1 MFPASSW
8 LLKIHFYMFEN
19 SIWVNSNL
27 MCRCRTMVFIRS
39 KILEYQG
46 GVAKEV
52 NNKRVPHFTWTFA
65 SRLKVIRS
73 FERPFLP
80 MAVYFRLEKLLRF
93 LRRGGGVVTAVLF
106 WSFSSPLTSE
116 THFDEPSCWTH
127 CLNICPAGSTPVP
140 LTNDILL
147 LSKTKSVF
155 GALFTEKRSNQQS
168 PITMK
173 AAQHKVR
180 PIVAFLHLTFN
191 LKFPGQEQ
199 GSTVG
204 PQTWRS
210 MNPWSR
216 AYLDS

>member
-1 MFPASSW
+1 MVS
-8 LLKIHFYMFEN
+8 LKRSTIRESHILHERSLSDWKWSIFLNDHFYP
-19 SIWVNSNL
+19 WP
-27 MCRCRTMVFIRS
+27 FILDLTR
-39 KILEYQG
+39 
-46 GVAKEV
+46 
-52 NNKRVPHFTWTFA
+52 
-65 SRLKVIRS
+65 
-73 FERPFLP
+73 
-80 MAVYFRLEKLLRF
+80 KLLRF

-140 LTNDILL
+140 FTNDILL

-173 AAQHKVR
+173 AAQHNVR

-204 PQTWRS
+204 PRRF